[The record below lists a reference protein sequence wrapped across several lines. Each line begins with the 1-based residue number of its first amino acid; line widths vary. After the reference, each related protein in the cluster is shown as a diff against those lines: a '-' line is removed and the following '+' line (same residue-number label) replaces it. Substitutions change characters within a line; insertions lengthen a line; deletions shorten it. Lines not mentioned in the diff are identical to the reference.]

1 MHPVWRVH
9 KLTASL
15 ETICPHRAIRDSRT
29 TSKDAADLDCLTAC
43 MYECE
48 CVCVCVCVSW
58 SHMTQEYADHFYGL
72 RLSWCISA
80 RVEPVPPECG
90 RCGLQANECTLGGE
104 QIHRTNWQAGRMHAH
119 IQVCHMSPW
128 RLRSKRYRHTHS
140 HAHTNWKCKNGSEQV
155 WKAKAAQMMKKRKQ
169 PQANAAPE
177 FASINKP
184 RHTHTHTVGLECV
197 CACFSECGC
206 RISCTDLLRVSIEHG
221 RPTSHARSK
230 VLSQQ
235 YTEKW
240 LFISTALHTHK
251 LWTIDFAPG
260 CTHTHTHTHTH
271 TCARIHTKNHG
282 HPDRRGATCKRTV
295 NTCHN
300 KALPATKQKGK
311 FRLTQNTH
319 TYTHTRRHIQP
330 HHLIKKNEIFNY
342 LVPKE
347 AYLHHKASLLTTTS
361 SLASTRTQQQTD
373 PTGCDLPPP
382 PPSRVLL
389 AERKTKT
396 EEIFMKRPENIT
408 ARAGAKQ
415 IHNQTVYRLMFS
427 GFAWH

>member
-1 MHPVWRVH
+1 MN
-9 KLTASL
+9 
-15 ETICPHRAIRDSRT
+15 
-29 TSKDAADLDCLTAC
+29 
-43 MYECE
+43 Y
-48 CVCVCVCVSW
+48 
-58 SHMTQEYADHFYGL
+58 
-72 RLSWCISA
+72 RL
-80 RVEPVPPECG
+80 
-90 RCGLQANECTLGGE
+90 CT
-104 QIHRTNWQAGRMHAH
+104 WM
-119 IQVCHMSPW
+119 
-128 RLRSKRYRHTHS
+128 
-140 HAHTNWKCKNGSEQV
+140 
-155 WKAKAAQMMKKRKQ
+155 
-169 PQANAAPE
+169 
-177 FASINKP
+177 
-184 RHTHTHTVGLECV
+184 HTHTH
-197 CACFSECGC
+197 A
-206 RISCTDLLRVSIEHG
+206 
-221 RPTSHARSK
+221 
-230 VLSQQ
+230 
-235 YTEKW
+235 
-240 LFISTALHTHK
+240 
-251 LWTIDFAPG
+251 
-260 CTHTHTHTHTH
+260 HTHTH

>member
-184 RHTHTHTVGLECV
+184 RHTHTHTQLDWSVCV
-197 CACFSECGC
+197 
-206 RISCTDLLRVSIEHG
+206 H
-221 RPTSHARSK
+221 
-230 VLSQQ
+230 VLANAAA
-235 YTEKW
+235 
-240 LFISTALHTHK
+240 ALVVQIYYEYRLSMDVQHHTHAAK
-251 LWTIDFAPG
+251 YWVNNTLKNDCLYPQHFTPINYELSTLHLDAHTHTR
-260 CTHTHTHTHTH
+260 THTHTHVRAHTH
-271 TCARIHTKNHG
+271 
-282 HPDRRGATCKRTV
+282 
-295 NTCHN
+295 
-300 KALPATKQKGK
+300 
-311 FRLTQNTH
+311 
-319 TYTHTRRHIQP
+319 
-330 HHLIKKNEIFNY
+330 
-342 LVPKE
+342 KE
-347 AYLHHKASLLTTTS
+347 PRAS
-361 SLASTRTQQQTD
+361 R
-373 PTGCDLPPP
+373 
-382 PPSRVLL
+382 
-389 AERKTKT
+389 
-396 EEIFMKRPENIT
+396 
-408 ARAGAKQ
+408 
-415 IHNQTVYRLMFS
+415 
-427 GFAWH
+427 